1 MFSQVSVCPRGG
13 MPGGWCVWLGGG
25 SCMAWLGEGT
35 ATEAGGTHPTG
46 MHSCFKYYYII
57 IQECMCT
64 VHCSDHPGEAGIPA
78 CTGWGYIP
86 ACTRWGCVYPSM
98 HWAWG
103 CVYPSMHWVGVCVSQ
118 HALGKRGCVYPSM
131 HWVGGVCVSQ
141 HALGRGVWTESQTI
155 VKT

>member
-1 MFSQVSVCPRGG
+1 MC
-13 MPGGWCVWLGGG
+13 GWGG
-25 SCMAWLGEGT
+25 SCMAWLGGGT

-78 CTGWGYIP
+78 CTGQG
-86 ACTRWGCVYPSM
+86 GVYPSM
-98 HWAWG
+98 HWAG
-103 CVYPSMHWVGVCVSQ
+103 VYPSMHSVGVCIPACTGHGGVYPSMHWVGVCVSQ
-118 HALGKRGCVYPSM
+118 HALDKRGCVYPSM

-141 HALGRGVWTESQTI
+141 HALGRGV
-155 VKT
+155 